1 MFLKVMHIGVAA
13 QKPEKFMDDALQ
25 VEFFGG
31 EKREALFE
39 IKSHLMA
46 EDALR
51 ASSSAVGLDNT
62 VVEDFLQ

>member
-1 MFLKVMHIGVAA
+1 
-13 QKPEKFMDDALQ
+13 MDDALQ

-51 ASSSAVGLDNT
+51 AGSSAVGFDNA